1 MTRLAVPWYVHP
13 AESPEQWRRLAALG
27 DRVAFAVVN
36 VADGP
41 GSADDPY
48 YPEALAMLRG
58 HGVGLIGYV
67 DVDYGR
73 RDPSL
78 VADDVRAWLD
88 LYGVDGVM
96 YDQVAS
102 GLDGLGHNRLLAD
115 IARRA
120 GMRTVVA
127 NPGVEPCAG
136 LLDLFDVTCVFEDD
150 AAAHARVASPG
161 PAVAPERRWH
171 LVHGVPVGELDAVAV
186 RAEELGAGLAF
197 VTDRPAPH
205 PWDGLPLQSMQSLQ
219 SLEQVLVERC

>member
-13 AESPEQWRRLAALG
+13 AESPEQWQQLAALG
-27 DRVAFAVVN
+27 DRLEFVVVN

-41 GSADDPY
+41 GAANDPY
-48 YPEALAMLRG
+48 YPEALAMLRA
-58 HGVGLIGYV
+58 HGVRLIGYV

-73 RDPSL
+73 RGVPR
-78 VADDVRAWLD
+78 VAADVRAWLE
-88 LYGVDGVM
+88 LYAVDGIM

-102 GLDGLGHNRLLAD
+102 GIEGLGHNRLLAGL
-115 IARRA
+115 ARRA

-150 AAAHARVASPG
+150 AAAHARVESPG
-161 PAVAPERRWH
+161 PGIAPEKRWH
-171 LVHGVPVGELDAVAV
+171 LVHGVPVGELDTVAA
-186 RAEELGAGLAF
+186 RAEELGAGLVY

-205 PWDGLPLQSMQSLQ
+205 PWDRLP
-219 SLEQVLVERC
+219 LEQVQVERC